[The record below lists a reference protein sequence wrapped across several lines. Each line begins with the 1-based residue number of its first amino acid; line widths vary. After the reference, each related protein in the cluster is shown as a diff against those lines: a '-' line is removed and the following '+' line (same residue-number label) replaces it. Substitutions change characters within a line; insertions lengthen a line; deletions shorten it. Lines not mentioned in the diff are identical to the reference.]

1 VSYSFIKMNDR
12 PASIPQTCP
21 SCQGA
26 LRPRVL
32 GCDSCGVRVEGS
44 FEQNEFA
51 ALSGEDLHL
60 LRIFVLA
67 EGRIRDMEAPLGLSY
82 PTIRVRLKALR
93 EKVAPRLAAGA
104 PARGTAPA
112 ASARPKAGVVDGIL
126 GRLQAGELSFEQA
139 MELVKKAK
147 RQETT

>member
-1 VSYSFIKMNDR
+1 VKVPLGWAREFA
-12 PASIPQTCP
+12 PADLDVEELSDLLTH
-21 SCQGA
+21 
-26 LRPRVL
+26 R
-32 GCDSCGVRVEGS
+32 GVKVEGS
-44 FEQNEFA
+44 FELNEFA

-93 EKVAPRLAAGA
+93 ERVAARLPAGA

-112 ASARPKAGVVDGIL
+112 ASARPKVNAVDEIL
-126 GRLQAGELSFEQA
+126 GRLEAGELSFEQA

-147 RQETT
+147 R

>member
-1 VSYSFIKMNDR
+1 MSDR
-12 PASIPQTCP
+12 PAPLPLTCP

-32 GCDSCGVRVEGS
+32 GCDGCGVKVEGS

-51 ALSGEDLHL
+51 ALGGEDLHL

-93 EKVAPRLAAGA
+93 EKVAGRLPAGA

-112 ASARPKAGVVDGIL
+112 ASARPRAGAVDEIL
-126 GRLQAGELSFEQA
+126 ARLQAGELTFEQA
-139 MELVKKAK
+139 MELVKQAK
-147 RQETT
+147 RQETGP

>member
-1 VSYSFIKMNDR
+1 MNDR
-12 PASIPQTCP
+12 PAAPIPLSCP
-21 SCQGA
+21 ACQGA

-32 GCDSCGVRVEGS
+32 GCDACGVKVEGT
-44 FEQNEFA
+44 FELNEFA

-82 PTIRVRLKALR
+82 PTIRTRLKALR
-93 EKVAPRLAAGA
+93 EKVAARAPAGA
-104 PARGTAPA
+104 PSRGAAPPAGARPR
-112 ASARPKAGVVDGIL
+112 ASAVDEILDRLKAGKL
-126 GRLQAGELSFEQA
+126 GFDEA

-147 RQETT
+147 R